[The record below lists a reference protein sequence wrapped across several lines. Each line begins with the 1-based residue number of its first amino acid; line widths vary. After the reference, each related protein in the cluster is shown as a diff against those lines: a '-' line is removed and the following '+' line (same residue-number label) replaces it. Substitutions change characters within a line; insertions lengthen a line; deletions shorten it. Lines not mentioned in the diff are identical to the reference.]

1 MGSNVKEMNS
11 EEIRRRIV
19 ELGFD
24 GDEARFAEFC
34 ATLTEGL
41 PPGTGVALRGSVVT
55 DERWADGRPFDAD
68 GPGTSDLDVAL
79 IGSAV
84 MTFWDSDAYYIPL
97 LHTKPLGD
105 KDPNIAPGLNPLRA
119 ALQEMVGRPVNFQAT
134 ANLVLFARDVF
145 MGQPYFVVIERE
157 ETEEAEEEEAGEG
170 SAPPALPHLGAAD
183 GLVEAAQL

>member
-1 MGSNVKEMNS
+1 MGTNVREMSS
-11 EEIRRRIV
+11 EEVRRRIV

-24 GDEARFAEFC
+24 GDEARFAKFC
-34 ATLTEGL
+34 AMLTEGL
-41 PPGTGVALRGSVVT
+41 PPHTGVALRGSVVT

-79 IGSAV
+79 IGSDV
-84 MTFWDSDAYYIPL
+84 MTFWDSNAYYIPL

-105 KDPNIAPGLNPLRA
+105 KDPDIAPGLNPLRT

-145 MGQPYFVVIERE
+145 MGQPYFVVVERE
-157 ETEEAEEEEAGEG
+157 EAETSEEPEAQPQ
-170 SAPPALPHLGAAD
+170 SAPPQPGAAD
-183 GLVEAAQL
+183 GLAEAAQL